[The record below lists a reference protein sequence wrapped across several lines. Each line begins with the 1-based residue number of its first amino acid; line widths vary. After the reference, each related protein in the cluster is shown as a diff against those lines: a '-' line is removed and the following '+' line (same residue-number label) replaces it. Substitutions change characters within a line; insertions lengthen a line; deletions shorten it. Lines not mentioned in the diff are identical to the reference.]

1 MLLDAGWFGAN
12 ASDERVA
19 QFEAAVALLE
29 EGAAPARGSL
39 LLRCGADWF
48 RHLAT

>member
-12 ASDERVA
+12 ASEERVA

-29 EGAAPARGSL
+29 AGVVPARGSL
-39 LLRCGADWF
+39 LVRCGVGWF
-48 RHLAT
+48 RHLT